1 MKHSNDKQPA
11 RASWGL
17 TFATVL
23 GKQVSLWTRRKIS
36 ARWIAWLRSRID
48 TSRQRRDGGDQL
60 TRIDRLR
67 EMHFKTTAQRL
78 RSIL

>member
-1 MKHSNDKQPA
+1 MRDSNDKQPPA
-11 RASWGL
+11 LHG
-17 TFATVL
+17 VL
-23 GKQVSLWTRRKIS
+23 PLPPFSDKQVSLWTRRKIS

-67 EMHFKTTAQRL
+67 EMHFKATAQRL